1 MLLCIFN
8 FRQSLSLTESLSSYI
23 TRFDLGSIWNFAAN
37 NSEPPLYYLALK
49 GWAHFLGHTDFVM
62 RMFSAVAGAATI
74 LFTFLWL
81 KYKYGLKAATIAGF
95 LLSISPAFVHY
106 GQEMTMVCFVAAI
119 VSAATYFLQLAI
131 DNGERKWWIIYT
143 FLMIAGLWT
152 SQYVALAWCAHL
164 VYLVMIFGKKIW
176 KKKIWLPYLVATI
189 TFIPVVVKLLKAPAV
204 QSTATDISTPISF
217 LSETIYYMNP
227 GELQGWILVL
237 AILTIIAIAVAAIRY
252 RKKTSLL
259 LSMILAPVVLLMV
272 LSMMSSNINFEP
284 KHIVFAMLSIPVLA
298 GIDITFLLNE
308 RINKRKKI
316 AFWKR
321 PKIIAVYIGFL
332 VICSSIVGI
341 VSTYAKGN
349 YGLDSGTR
357 ATNRDLYNAIMDA
370 NYDRDLPIVVNS
382 PQLFLELSS
391 YTSEYHPILF
401 IDEMAKYDDAKLA
414 ILKDSYFGK
423 INDFD
428 GWLNEHSSFWYVGV
442 APENPYKDNLATPR
456 KNLRATE
463 IINQQFDEHGDIYQ
477 ILKLERE

>member
-8 FRQSLSLTESLSSYI
+8 FRQSLSFNESLSSYI

-81 KYKYGLKAATIAGF
+81 KYKYGLKAAMIAGF
-95 LLSISPAFVHY
+95 LLSISPAFIHY

-131 DNGERKWWIIYT
+131 DDGERKWWIIYT

-164 VYLVMIFGKKIW
+164 AYLLMIFGKKIW
-176 KKKIWLPYLVATI
+176 KKKIWLPYFVAI
-189 TFIPVVVKLLKAPAV
+189 VTFIPAIVKLLKAPAA

-227 GELQGWILVL
+227 SELQGWTL
-237 AILTIIAIAVAAIRY
+237 ALAVLTIIAITVVAIHY

-259 LSMILAPVVLLMV
+259 LAMILVPVVLLMV

-284 KHIVFAMLSIPVLA
+284 KHIVFAMLSVPVLA
-298 GIDITFLLNE
+298 GVDITLLLNK

-321 PKIIAVYIGFL
+321 PKIIAVCISLL
-332 VICSSIVGI
+332 VVCSSVFGI
-341 VSTYAKGN
+341 VSVYAKGN
-349 YGLDSGTR
+349 YGLDSGVR
-357 ATNRDLYNAIMDA
+357 STNRDLYNAIMAA

-382 PQLFLELSS
+382 PQLFLELSA
-391 YTSEYHPILF
+391 YTSEHNPILF
-401 IDEMAKYDDAKLA
+401 IDEMSKYDDTKLE

-423 INDFD
+423 INNLDQ
-428 GWLNEHSSFWYVGV
+428 WLNEHSSFWYVGV
-442 APENPYKDNLATPR
+442 APENPYKDSLVAPR
-456 KNLRATE
+456 DNLRTTE
-463 IINQQFDEHGDIYQ
+463 IINQQFNEHGDIYQ